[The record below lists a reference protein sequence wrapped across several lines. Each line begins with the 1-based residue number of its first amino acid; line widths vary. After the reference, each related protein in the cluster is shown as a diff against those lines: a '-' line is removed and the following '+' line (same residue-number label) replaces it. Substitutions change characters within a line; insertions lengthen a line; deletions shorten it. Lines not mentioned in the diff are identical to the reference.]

1 MAVVVFMRG
10 VNVGGR
16 RKFRPAALA
25 KELSA
30 FDVVNVGAA
39 GTFVVRKS
47 VRQATLRAELNRRLP
62 FEAEVMICP
71 GRDVIALVST
81 DPFPREAE
89 AEGVR
94 RFVSVLAKRP
104 RTTPDLPIRRPEK
117 GEWQVQVVELRDRFA
132 LSLWRHLEKAVVY
145 PNEVVERELAVR
157 ATTRNWDTISK
168 ICDILRGT

>member
-1 MAVVVFMRG
+1 MAAVVFMRG

-30 FDVVNVGAA
+30 FDVVNIGAA
-39 GTFVVRKS
+39 GTFVVRET
-47 VRQATLRAELNRRLP
+47 VRQTTLRAELNRLMP

-71 GRDVIALVST
+71 GRDVIELVSA

-104 RTTPDLPIRRPEK
+104 RTTPDLPIRHPAK
-117 GEWQVQVVELRDRFA
+117 GAWQVEVFDLRDRFA
-132 LSLWRHLEKAVVY
+132 LSLWRHIDKAVVY
-145 PNEVVERELAVR
+145 PNEVVEREFAIP
-157 ATTRNWDTISK
+157 ATTRNWATMSK
-168 ICDILRGT
+168 IFDVLRSA